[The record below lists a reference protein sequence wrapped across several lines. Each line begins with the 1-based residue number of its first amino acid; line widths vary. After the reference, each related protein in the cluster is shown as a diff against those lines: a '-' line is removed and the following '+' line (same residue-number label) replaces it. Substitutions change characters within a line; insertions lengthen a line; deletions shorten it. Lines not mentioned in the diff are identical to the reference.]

1 MLPTSQARRRYLMKI
16 ETLAIHAGRRIEPG
30 TGDVTPAIHVS
41 TTFERDADGG
51 FARGFQYSRS
61 DNPNRRQLEACIA
74 ALESG
79 RSAVAFASGSAAS
92 LAVFSLLR
100 PGQRVLCSSD
110 CYHGTL
116 KQLRGLV
123 SGFGIKAAFVDTSN
137 TAAVEAALSAGPV
150 DLLWIETPSN
160 PTLKIS
166 DLAALTHL
174 AHDRGAL
181 VCCDNTFATPI
192 LQRPCS
198 LGVDLVMH
206 SSTKFFGGH
215 SDVTGGMVVVRDD
228 LAVETRL
235 RDYQGT
241 SGAIPSPIDCWL
253 LTRSLAT
260 LPYRVRAQS
269 ESAARIA
276 QFLARASNVE
286 RVFYPGLVTHP
297 GHDLAARQMPGG
309 YGAIVS
315 FCVNGGAAEALALAA
330 RTRLITQATSLGGVE
345 TLIEHRAS
353 IEGPD
358 TPTPQN
364 LLRMSI
370 GLEHVDDLIADL
382 GAALE

>member
-1 MLPTSQARRRYLMKI
+1 MKI

>member
-1 MLPTSQARRRYLMKI
+1 
-16 ETLAIHAGRRIEPG
+16 
-30 TGDVTPAIHVS
+30 
-41 TTFERDADGG
+41 
-51 FARGFQYSRS
+51 
-61 DNPNRRQLEACIA
+61 
-74 ALESG
+74 
-79 RSAVAFASGSAAS
+79 
-92 LAVFSLLR
+92 
-100 PGQRVLCSSD
+100 VLCSSD